1 MYRLSTVRSADKIV
15 AIRDGEAVESGTH
28 EELMK
33 AKGLYHSL
41 VLAQISQVRNE
52 TSITIR
58 LKAKTSANHFE
69 LVVFSPVI

>member
-1 MYRLSTVRSADKIV
+1 MPFVLEPDLLTNRLSTVRSADKIV

-41 VLAQISQVRNE
+41 VLAQISQVRKRKPHRN
-52 TSITIR
+52 
-58 LKAKTSANHFE
+58 KK
-69 LVVFSPVI
+69 P

>member
-1 MYRLSTVRSADKIV
+1 MPFVLEPNLLTNRLSTVRSADKIV

-41 VLAQISQVRNE
+41 VLAQISQVRKRKPRRN
-52 TSITIR
+52 
-58 LKAKTSANHFE
+58 KK
-69 LVVFSPVI
+69 P

>member
-1 MYRLSTVRSADKIV
+1 MPFALEPDLLTNRLSTVRSADKIV

-41 VLAQISQVRNE
+41 VLAQISQVRKRKPHRN
-52 TSITIR
+52 
-58 LKAKTSANHFE
+58 KK
-69 LVVFSPVI
+69 P